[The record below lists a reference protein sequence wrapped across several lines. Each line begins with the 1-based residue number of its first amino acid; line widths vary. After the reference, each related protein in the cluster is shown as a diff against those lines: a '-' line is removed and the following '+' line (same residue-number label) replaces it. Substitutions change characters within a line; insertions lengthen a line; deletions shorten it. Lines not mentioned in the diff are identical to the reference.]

1 MPFNPDIKL
10 QEIVLE
16 KQSECEKRID
26 HKNIHHNTLREKL
39 TVIQL
44 RTRGRLVKQM
54 MIQLDYNIAT
64 HNERT
69 KVLAHIKRYIGNG
82 NKMIMK
88 EYILSL
94 IIYTICSHVYATV
107 LHIINVSK
115 YVLSKYAKCMN

>member
-1 MPFNPDIKL
+1 MPYNQDIKL

-26 HKNIHHNTLREKL
+26 HKNIHHNTLREKQ
-39 TVIQL
+39 TVLQL
-44 RTRGRLVKQM
+44 CTSGRLVKQM
-54 MIQLDYNIAT
+54 MIQLDFNTAT

-69 KVLAHIKRYIGNG
+69 KLLAHIKRYIGNG

-88 EYILSL
+88 EYILS

-107 LHIINVSK
+107 HHIINMLANMFSVNM
-115 YVLSKYAKCMN
+115 LSA